1 MTKDVIYDR
10 VLDEIDGSNQR
21 RLCKALLY
29 ENARLKD
36 DIINISICV
45 EQFESGKLSAI
56 KGIAKIQAIV
66 KEK

>member
-10 VLDEIDGSNQR
+10 VLDEIDESKQR

-36 DIINISICV
+36 EINNIGEYIK
-45 EQFESGKLSAI
+45 EFELGKLSAI
-56 KGIAKIQAIV
+56 KVVAKIQSTV
-66 KEK
+66 KG